1 MARVKARSKGHVD
14 FPVYWRAIKARL
26 ERELA
31 RSIPELFRDLAA
43 GRIDTIHKILADG
56 KRIRGCLVCL
66 VSDALGG
73 KIEDAIPRAVAI
85 ECIQAASLIHDD
97 YVDEDTRRRNRA
109 ATWTIEG
116 SRKAVLLG
124 DLIFATAIEKMMEI
138 SRWDGLAVAQAIATM
153 ASGAYQE
160 PIDPLDLAR
169 AVAEGRYRPEL
180 YHRIIHLKTGALFGA
195 AAKVGAVAA
204 GASPAMRTHAFEWGA
219 RVGKAYQIADDLEE
233 VLILEARSENLPAR
247 ISRLAPLFL
256 CFSKET
262 NFHASHLVAGREA
275 DFLEWFENARPVLET
290 RMRHEI
296 AARLDLAAIALGN
309 FPKTRDTWMLRAAP
323 LAIVRMEGDLTGSR
337 SDLSL
342 RQATNQ
348 PPTSGR

>member
-31 RSIPELFRDLAA
+31 HSIPEFFRDLAA
-43 GRIDTIHKILADG
+43 GQIDTIHKILADG

-73 KIEDAIPRAVAI
+73 KIEDAISRAVAI

-97 YVDEDTRRRNRA
+97 YVDEDTRRRNRP
-109 ATWTIEG
+109 ATWTVEG
-116 SRKAVLLG
+116 PRRAVLLG
-124 DLIFATAIEKMMEI
+124 DLIFAVALEKMMEI
-138 SRWDGLAVAQAIATM
+138 SRWDGLAAAQAIATM

-160 PIDPLDLAR
+160 PTGPLDLAR
-169 AVAEGRYRPEL
+169 ACAGGKHRQEL
-180 YHRIIHLKTGALFGA
+180 YDRIINLKTGALFGA
-195 AAKVGAVAA
+195 AAKVGAIAA
-204 GASPAMRTHAFEWGA
+204 GASRAVMTLAFEWGA
-219 RVGKAYQIADDLEE
+219 RVGEAYQIADDLEE
-233 VLILEARSENLPAR
+233 VLTLEARPENLPVR

-262 NFHASHLVAGREA
+262 NFHPSHLAAGREA
-275 DFLEWFENARPVLET
+275 DFCEWFRNARPVLET

-296 AARLDLAAIALGN
+296 AVRLALAAKAIGDVLKA
-309 FPKTRDTWMLRAAP
+309 RDTRMLRAAP
-323 LAIVRMEGDLTGSR
+323 SAIVL
-337 SDLSL
+337 
-342 RQATNQ
+342 
-348 PPTSGR
+348 PISGR

>member
-1 MARVKARSKGHVD
+1 MD
-14 FPVYWRAIKARL
+14 FPVYWHAIKTRL

-43 GRIDTIHKILADG
+43 GQIDTIHEILADG

-66 VSDALGG
+66 VSEALGG

-97 YVDEDTRRRNRA
+97 YVDEDTRRRNRP
-109 ATWTIEG
+109 ATWTVEG
-116 SRKAVLLG
+116 PRKAVLLG

-160 PIDPLDLAR
+160 AIDPSDLAR
-169 AVAEGRYRPEL
+169 GVTEGRYRPEL
-180 YHRIIHLKTGALFGA
+180 YDRIIHLKTGALFGA

-204 GASPAMRTHAFEWGA
+204 GASLVMRTLAFEWGA
-219 RVGKAYQIADDLEE
+219 RVGEAYQIADDLEE
-233 VLILEARSENLPAR
+233 VLTLEARPENLPVR

-262 NFHASHLVAGREA
+262 NFHASRLAAGREA
-275 DFLEWFENARPVLET
+275 DLREWFRIARPVLET

-296 AARLDLAAIALGN
+296 AVRLDLAAKAIGDV
-309 FPKTRDTWMLRAAP
+309 PKARDTRMLRAAP
-323 LAIVRMEGDLTGSR
+323 PAIVRMEGELTISP
-337 SDLSL
+337 SDLAL
-342 RQATNQ
+342 RQAAKSKTA
-348 PPTSGR
+348 